1 MPVCRGLLGVSVVVV
16 VGVLFLMPTCFP
28 ALPTNTDTRTNTIH
42 NIVNIARTT
51 LLPAALQID
60 VGSPSIGGL
69 RTSPAPLGAGAAS
82 SRTPGLGAL
91 GQIHADVSS
100 LGGSAGQPPGDRA
113 GVQRL
118 PESHYYVSLR
128 KVQVYLDNLL
138 LHRDNLFISQ
148 SDAKASYKVSKK
160 EAAEEENVGLL
171 THKLSDTITY
181 YYYHPVDHNTP
192 LPPPSDNN
200 DAGHRSPPPES
211 PSSPSP
217 SSPQRPLVLLL
228 PWLGARREP
237 LAKYRD
243 LYLARGMDVLAAESS
258 VWHFLWPRWGL
269 AYGLALLRGYT
280 FSMMLCHVAQDPER
294 YARLTQRITG
304 QVFDS
309 LVVGTLEHMATGEE
323 EEGGGWRVEEEE
335 EEEGSHQCVA
345 VSTER
350 VPDHQAVETCPVILW
365 VRRAVSLGVLGHHV
379 HAPARYRSRYL
390 ARASRLAPSQG
401 RSSTRG
407 GCGEDGDGVRVHA
420 RTPANVPYLLAA
432 SVAHTEVALYDRP
445 PRARISA
452 STAQLHAPPSTIFFI
467 HCDDGRPL

>member
-1 MPVCRGLLGVSVVVV
+1 
-16 VGVLFLMPTCFP
+16 
-28 ALPTNTDTRTNTIH
+28 
-42 NIVNIARTT
+42 
-51 LLPAALQID
+51 
-60 VGSPSIGGL
+60 
-69 RTSPAPLGAGAAS
+69 
-82 SRTPGLGAL
+82 
-91 GQIHADVSS
+91 
-100 LGGSAGQPPGDRA
+100 
-113 GVQRL
+113 
-118 PESHYYVSLR
+118 
-128 KVQVYLDNLL
+128 
-138 LHRDNLFISQ
+138 LFISQ

-217 SSPQRPLVLLL
+217 SPPQRPLVLLL
-228 PWLGARREP
+228 PWLGARREA

-309 LVVGTLEHMATGEE
+309 LVVGTLEHMATEE
-323 EEGGGWRVEEEE
+323 KYEFKI
-335 EEEGSHQCVA
+335 QDFFI
-345 VSTER
+345 ER
-350 VPDHQAVETCPVILW
+350 YARLTQRITGQVFDSLVVGTLEHMATGQVIRALHHPKQA
-365 VRRAVSLGVLGHHV
+365 
-379 HAPARYRSRYL
+379 
-390 ARASRLAPSQG
+390 
-401 RSSTRG
+401 
-407 GCGEDGDGVRVHA
+407 
-420 RTPANVPYLLAA
+420 TPA
-432 SVAHTEVALYDRP
+432 
-445 PRARISA
+445 
-452 STAQLHAPPSTIFFI
+452 
-467 HCDDGRPL
+467 